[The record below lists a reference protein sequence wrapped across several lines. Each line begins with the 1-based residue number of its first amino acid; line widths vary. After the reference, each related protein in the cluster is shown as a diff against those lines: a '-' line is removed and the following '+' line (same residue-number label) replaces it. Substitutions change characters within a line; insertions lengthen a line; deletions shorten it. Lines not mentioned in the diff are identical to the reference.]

1 MNSLNGSLAL
11 KNICVIR
18 LSALGDCCHALA
30 ITQHLRNQLPQAN
43 ITWIIGKTE
52 YQLVDQITDIQFI
65 VVDKSKLFKSLKQ
78 VFLALRHTTFDV
90 VLNMHASMS
99 ANLVS
104 LMVKSKRKIGY
115 DKIRARDLQNLF
127 CHESIPSESN
137 QHVLD
142 GMLEFPK
149 FIGIDCNKPKWN
161 LPICKKAEDTM
172 RSHIKLDQITC
183 VISPCSSQRYGDQ
196 YNRSWPIENYIE
208 VIHHLIKIDTQVII
222 TGGNTEIE
230 KKYSEEIS
238 KTFPNQI
245 TNLIGKSF
253 IKELAAIISL
263 SDFIISP
270 DSGPAHIATVT
281 NTPVIGLYAMTNPL
295 RSGPYNSQEWVI
307 SAYEES
313 LNTFMSSNSENVKW
327 GQKIK
332 HPEAMSL
339 ILPKTVTHCID
350 QLIATL

>member
-1 MNSLNGSLAL
+1 MNSLNDSLAL

-30 ITQHLRNQLPQAN
+30 IAQHLRNQLPEAN
-43 ITWIIGKTE
+43 IIWIIGKTE
-52 YQLVDQITDIQFI
+52 YQLVDQIRDIQFI
-65 VVDKSKLFKSLKQ
+65 VVDKSKLFKSLIK
-78 VFLALRHTTFDV
+78 VFIELRNITFDV

-115 DKIRARDLQNLF
+115 DKVRARDLQKIF
-127 CHESIPSESN
+127 CHESIPSKSN

-142 GMLEFPK
+142 GMLEFLK

-161 LPICKKAEDTM
+161 LPICKKAENTM
-172 RSHIKLDQITC
+172 RSHINLDQVTC

-208 VIHHLIKIDTQVII
+208 VIHHLIKMNVQIVI

-238 KTFPNQI
+238 KIFPNQI
-245 TNLIGKSF
+245 TNLIGQSS

-263 SDFIISP
+263 SDFVISP
-270 DSGPAHIATVT
+270 DSGPAHIASVT
-281 NTPVIGLYAMTNPL
+281 NTPVIGLYAMSNPL

-307 SAYEES
+307 NAYEKS
-313 LNTFMSSNSENVKW
+313 LSTFMSTNAENVKW

-332 HPEAMSL
+332 HPEAMHL
-339 ILPKTVTHCID
+339 ILPKTVKHYID